1 MTSKNFLPP
10 DFAEL
15 ASGLDTALEFA
26 PKRTLDDI
34 LPAQRIHKRRVARRQ
49 WFDYAKADLAAET
62 LAGIP
67 EPGET
72 WHLITGATYSPIDLL
87 AAIIRLAGTPCRHLW
102 IATLATNERS
112 IAALAD
118 MRNKGQLMKVTVL
131 LSEFFRDADSDACQ
145 AAIAGFRAIGAT
157 AHHAKCHAKIYLLN
171 SDTHAIVV
179 EGSANL
185 RNCRSV
191 EQLTITNDR
200 QLLEFY
206 QTTLTALIPL

>member
-1 MTSKNFLPP
+1 MTGTNFLPP

-15 ASGLDTALEFA
+15 ASGLDTSMNFA

-34 LPAQRIHKRRVARRQ
+34 LPPQRIHKRRVARRQ
-49 WFDYAKADLAAET
+49 WFDYAKADLAAST

-67 EPGET
+67 TAGET
-72 WHLITGATYSPIDLL
+72 WHLVTGATYSPIDLL
-87 AAIIRLAGTPCRHLW
+87 AAIVRLVGTPCRHLW

-112 IAALAD
+112 ISALAD
-118 MRNKGQLMKVTVL
+118 MRSKGQLQKVTVL

-145 AAIAGFRAIGAT
+145 AALAGFRAIGAT
-157 AHHAKCHAKIYLLN
+157 AHHAKCHAKVYLL
-171 SDTHAIVV
+171 DFDIHAIVV

-200 QLLEFY
+200 ALMEFY
-206 QTTLTALIPL
+206 QATLTALTPL